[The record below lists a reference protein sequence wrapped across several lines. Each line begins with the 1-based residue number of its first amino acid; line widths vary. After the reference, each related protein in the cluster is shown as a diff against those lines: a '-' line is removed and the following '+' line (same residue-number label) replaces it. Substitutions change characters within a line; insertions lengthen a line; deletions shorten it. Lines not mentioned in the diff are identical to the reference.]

1 MMEEDR
7 IPALVCGFLNQIVTA
22 EDPIEGFLP
31 ETWRDGWAA
40 LWMVG
45 GPDVIRDYVDGSQ
58 VIGLTFDIRVRC
70 IGRDVGDRLD
80 VLGFYKKIADHVR
93 KNKFPLEGHDCRIVV
108 KTNASKSAVFD
119 SGEEEY
125 RASYVLRYF
134 RKNDN

>member
-1 MMEEDR
+1 MIEEEK
-7 IPALVCGFLNQIVTA
+7 IPSLVCGFLNRIISDG
-22 EDPIEGFLP
+22 DPVKGFLP
-31 ETWRDGWAA
+31 EAWRDGWAA
-40 LWMVG
+40 VRMVG

-70 IGRDVGDRLD
+70 VGQDVGDRLD

-93 KNKFPLEGHDCRIVV
+93 RNVFPIDGRECRIIV
-108 KTNASKSAVFD
+108 KANASKSAVFD

-134 RKNDN
+134 RNNDN